1 MDEGRFIVERRITRR
16 VFNYWQSIS
25 AGRIMPEESDIDP
38 ELLGED
44 WRHCFLLQ
52 TRDMQHIEQ
61 FNFTYLG
68 EGILAAYHRAG
79 IDMDNLFLIGPN
91 AFYLAPHFLHI
102 VNTRQPLIEDN
113 HFFASNGDK
122 ILYRQCLLPIGTG
135 KRVEGVFGAMLFKP
149 ALGAKG

>member
-1 MDEGRFIVERRITRR
+1 MDEGRLVIERRITRR
-16 VFNYWQSIS
+16 VVNYWQSICR
-25 AGRIMPEESDIDP
+25 GRVMPEEADIDP
-38 ELLGED
+38 DMLEED

-68 EGILAAYHRAG
+68 EGILAAYQRAG
-79 IDMDNLFLIGPN
+79 IEMDNLFLIGPN

-135 KRVEGVFGAMLFKP
+135 KRVEAVFGAMLFKP
-149 ALGAKG
+149 CMGG

>member
-1 MDEGRFIVERRITRR
+1 MDEGHLVIERRITRR
-16 VFNYWQSIS
+16 VVNYWQSICR
-25 AGRIMPEESDIDP
+25 GRPMPEESDIDP
-38 ELLGED
+38 DMLEED

-68 EGILAAYHRAG
+68 EGILAAYQRAG
-79 IDMDNLFLIGPN
+79 IEMDNLFLIGPN
-91 AFYLAPHFLHI
+91 AFYLASHFLHI

-122 ILYRQCLLPIGTG
+122 ILYRQCLLPVGTG
-135 KRVEGVFGAMLFKP
+135 KRVEAVFGAMLFKP
-149 ALGAKG
+149 HLGA